1 MLRSENGGEA
11 RVENFKTTMGD
22 VARRETVDTPVS
34 LKLPANASSVRQVGF
49 EESWSIIISEY
60 SFAVKCLN
68 TRFVPFWLLY
78 QYPI

>member
-1 MLRSENGGEA
+1 MRVNCLENC
-11 RVENFKTTMGD
+11 KTSMGD

-34 LKLPANASSVRQVGF
+34 IKSLANASSVRQVGF
-49 EESWSIIISEY
+49 EESWSIIISSEY

-68 TRFVPFWLLY
+68 TRFVPFRLLY

>member
-1 MLRSENGGEA
+1 MRVDCLENC
-11 RVENFKTTMGD
+11 KTTLGD

-49 EESWSIIISEY
+49 KESWSIIISSEY

-68 TRFVPFWLLY
+68 THFVPFWLLY